1 MVESKLGY
9 EESRK
14 QRLEENKKRME
25 DLNLTKLAQALKT
38 PTPKS
43 TPVKQAKP
51 RARESSSAPL
61 RRSNR
66 VADKSPPNYKED
78 PIEPLEWP
86 RRSYHRKDLLNRVYA
101 SDEVRKY
108 AIYRAEVL
116 QSELD
121 SNSPSFVK
129 PMLQSHVTGGF
140 WLGLPVQF
148 CKNHLPHTDEM
159 ITLIDEEGGEFP
171 TKYLV
176 LKTGLSGGWRGFA
189 IDHQL
194 VDGDALVFHLVKS
207 TQFKVYIIRA
217 NQTEDQDLINE
228 DEAKDENNKD
238 LDDVLPA
245 SGSGSSRKSKKIRTK
260 GQDVINEDKTKKNN
274 KDLNDIPSALGS
286 TRKSKR
292 SKTKDQDVVN
302 EDETKEENDKDSS
315 DIPSASGSSRK
326 SQRIRTKDQDVVNA
340 DETKEENDKDL
351 ADIPSGSGSGS
362 RRKSKRI
369 RTKDQDVV
377 NADETNEENDKDL
390 ADIPSGSG
398 SSRKSKRIRTSKK

>member
-86 RRSYHRKDLLNRVYA
+86 RSYYRSYHRKDLLNRVYA

-176 LKTGLSGGWRGFA
+176 VKNGLSGGWRGFA

-217 NQTEDQDLINE
+217 NQTEDQDLVNE
-228 DEAKDENNKD
+228 DEAKEENNKD

-260 GQDVINEDKTKKNN
+260 GQDVVNEDKTKKNN

-292 SKTKDQDVVN
+292 SKTNQDVVN
-302 EDETKEENDKDSS
+302 ADETKEENDKDSS
-315 DIPSASGSSRK
+315 DNPSASGSSRK
-326 SQRIRTKDQDVVNA
+326 SQRIRTKDEDMVNE
-340 DETKEENDKDL
+340 DETKEENNKDL
-351 ADIPSGSGSGS
+351 D
-362 RRKSKRI
+362 
-369 RTKDQDVV
+369 
-377 NADETNEENDKDL
+377 
-390 ADIPSGSG
+390 DIPSGSG

>member
-86 RRSYHRKDLLNRVYA
+86 RSYYRSYHRKDLLNRVYA

-176 LKTGLSGGWRGFA
+176 VKNGLSGGWRGFA

-217 NQTEDQDLINE
+217 NQTEDQDLVNE
-228 DEAKDENNKD
+228 DEAKEENNKD

-245 SGSGSSRKSKKIRTK
+245 SGSGSSRKSKKIRTTNQTE
-260 GQDVINEDKTKKNN
+260 GQDVVNEDKTKKNN

-292 SKTKDQDVVN
+292 SKTNQDVVN
-302 EDETKEENDKDSS
+302 ADETKEENDKDSS
-315 DIPSASGSSRK
+315 DNPSASGSSRK
-326 SQRIRTKDQDVVNA
+326 SQRIRTKDEDMVNE
-340 DETKEENDKDL
+340 DETKEENNKDL
-351 ADIPSGSGSGS
+351 D
-362 RRKSKRI
+362 
-369 RTKDQDVV
+369 
-377 NADETNEENDKDL
+377 
-390 ADIPSGSG
+390 DIPSGSG

>member
-1 MVESKLGY
+1 
-9 EESRK
+9 
-14 QRLEENKKRME
+14 ME

-61 RRSNR
+61 
-66 VADKSPPNYKED
+66 
-78 PIEPLEWP
+78 

-217 NQTEDQDLINE
+217 NQTEDQDLVNE
-228 DEAKDENNKD
+228 DEAKEENNKD

-245 SGSGSSRKSKKIRTK
+245 SGSGSSRKSKKIRTTNQTE
-260 GQDVINEDKTKKNN
+260 GQDVVNEDKTKKNN

-292 SKTKDQDVVN
+292 SKTTNQTEDQDVVN

-326 SQRIRTKDQDVVNA
+326 SQRIRTTNQTEDQDVVNA

-369 RTKDQDVV
+369 RTTNQTEDEDMV
-377 NADETNEENDKDL
+377 NEDETKEENNKDL
-390 ADIPSGSG
+390 DDIPSGSG